1 MIISHSKFLTA
12 SLAALTLMAAQW
24 AVASTSDMSA
34 EAIAERIQAV
44 GSVHLAGAQ
53 AAVTEPT
60 GPLTGDQVY
69 AKFCTACHATGAL
82 NAPKFGDK
90 AAWGPRVAQGKET
103 LYSHALNGLNQ
114 MPAKGTCMAC
124 SEDEIKES
132 VDHMLSAL

>member
-1 MIISHSKFLTA
+1 MITIHSKFLTRG
-12 SLAALTLMAAQW
+12 LAVLALAAAQW
-24 AVASTSDMSA
+24 AVASPADMSA
-34 EAIAERIQAV
+34 EAIAERIQPV

-53 AAVTEPT
+53 AVVAEPT
-60 GPLTGDQVY
+60 GPLSGDQVY

-103 LYSHALNGLNQ
+103 LYHHAIAGFNQ

-124 SEDEIKES
+124 SDDEIKAA
-132 VDHMLSAL
+132 VDHMLGAL

>member
-1 MIISHSKFLTA
+1 MITIHSKFLTA
-12 SLAALTLMAAQW
+12 GVAALALMTAQW
-24 AVASTSDMSA
+24 ASATTTDMSA

-53 AAVTEPT
+53 PAVAEAT

-90 AAWGPRVAQGKET
+90 AAWGPRAAQGKET
-103 LYSHALNGLNQ
+103 LYKHAIGGFNQ

-124 SEDEIKES
+124 SDDEIKAA
-132 VDHMLSAL
+132 VDHLLGAL

>member
-1 MIISHSKFLTA
+1 MNKVPLTVRGA
-12 SLAALTLMAAQW
+12 EQLKAELQRLKSIERPS
-24 AVASTSDMSA
+24 VI
-34 EAIAERIQAV
+34 EAIAERIQPV

-53 AAVTEPT
+53 AVVAEPT
-60 GPLTGDQVY
+60 GPLSGDQVY

-103 LYSHALNGLNQ
+103 LYHHAIAGFNQ

-124 SEDEIKES
+124 SDDEIKAA
-132 VDHMLSAL
+132 VDHMLGAL